1 MCLGS
6 AILSNAEKCQSGGAR
21 QTLSSAYELSVQFLQ
36 CASNDVQGGI
46 DSQETEK
53 PYDGEL
59 YLGMC
64 S

>member
-6 AILSNAEKCQSGGAR
+6 AILGNAEKCQSGGAR

-36 CASNDVQGGI
+36 CASSVQGGI

-53 PYDGEL
+53 TIIRRKVV
-59 YLGMC
+59 
-64 S
+64 SRNV